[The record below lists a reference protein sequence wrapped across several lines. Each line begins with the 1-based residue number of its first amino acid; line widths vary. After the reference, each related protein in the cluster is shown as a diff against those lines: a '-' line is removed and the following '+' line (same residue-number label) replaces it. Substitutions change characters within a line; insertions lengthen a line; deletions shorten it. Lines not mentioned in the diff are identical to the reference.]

1 MLAAGTPPMQPH
13 LQRRLGGAFRGE
25 AFHEK
30 VLISTPQIWGDMG
43 RYGEIA
49 AARLEVEAAH
59 RVEAGH
65 LWGRART
72 GRRPLRLLEATQATS
87 HGPRD
92 GYLVRAMKYVAP
104 LA

>member
-1 MLAAGTPPMQPH
+1 MG
-13 LQRRLGGAFRGE
+13 RYGE
-25 AFHEK
+25 M
-30 VLISTPQIWGDMG
+30 WGDMG

-65 LWGRART
+65 LWDTASSRART

>member
-1 MLAAGTPPMQPH
+1 MG
-13 LQRRLGGAFRGE
+13 RYGE
-25 AFHEK
+25 M
-30 VLISTPQIWGDMG
+30 WGDMG

-65 LWGRART
+65 LCRART

>member
-1 MLAAGTPPMQPH
+1 M
-13 LQRRLGGAFRGE
+13 
-25 AFHEK
+25 
-30 VLISTPQIWGDMG
+30 WGDMG

-59 RVEAGH
+59 RVVGQGKGEPSRLQAGH
-65 LWGRART
+65 LWGTVPRCRART